1 MARTIQSP
9 GVEIKEF
16 DRSQRAAI
24 PSGTNIL
31 VTGFAD
37 KGPTDEII
45 QVTSLGEFES
55 IYGIPTTPAER
66 YFYGTVKPLFNSPAN
81 VIAYRLPY
89 GTDAGVGFGNNYSA
103 LVYPITGVNNMDGSM
118 LTSYQESSAT
128 YILGEPVH
136 HELTLTQYNNI
147 LQSNGF
153 AWDKVFGDATDVST
167 YASIGK
173 AGMIVLNKG
182 RTTVDQRFEGFYIGA
197 VDNTNLNP
205 ATDFDGI
212 QNAYTITASATT
224 TTDYTSLPASR
235 LDFSLSSISD
245 NSTITFGQDN
255 DSVSEIMENLS
266 EFDISSRSFDDTLS
280 IGLFKL
286 RQSPF
291 TPDVIKLTN
300 VLTESYVG
308 SFDFHRQQNS
318 QQGGTPISFFMETSE
333 GESPNISILI
343 NENLSNKNGET
354 YLNTDGVP
362 TNKIRLAKTNLDTD
376 TFNSLSAEYAGPGFV
391 GTIATLRTNILAVN
405 AVIGKADNLYPIG
418 VFSNSNLK
426 SKIIG
431 SVPSKIDRLLDSV
444 ENVEIFDI
452 DITVDGG
459 LSTIFANSQ
468 ILSSQFDDTASV
480 PAISGLRESNISNIT
495 DAGSR
500 EYISYWKEITD
511 RFTQFAEFRRKD
523 HIYISDLPRNLF
535 VEGEDFLTLQDPNKN
550 FSRDVLNPIKAFSSK
565 VNSNYVAQYAQWVKT
580 FDTYLDNLVYTPFS
594 GFAAQAMA
602 NTDAN
607 FQPWF
612 APAGFT
618 RGRVAGASDL
628 ALFPTQKQ
636 RDQLY
641 KVGVNPVAFFP
652 GEGFTIFGQKTMQ
665 KLPSAFDR
673 INVRRLFLYL
683 EKATRQST
691 KFYIFEPN
699 TLLTRTRVINTLTP
713 LFENAKNTE
722 GLYDY
727 LLVCDERNN
736 TPDVIDQN
744 ELVVDIYLKPVRAAE
759 FILVNF
765 YATRTG
771 TDFNELVS

>member
-89 GTDAGVGFGNNYSA
+89 GTGAGVGFGNNYSA

-118 LTSYQESSAT
+118 LSSYQSSSAT

-153 AWDKVFGDATDVST
+153 SWSEDFGTQSVLST
-167 YASIGK
+167 YDNIGK

-212 QNAYTITASATT
+212 QNAYTITASATAR
-224 TTDYTSLPASR
+224 TDYTPLPASR

-308 SFDFHRQQNS
+308 SFDYHRQQNS

-354 YLNTDGVP
+354 YLNTDGLP
-362 TNKIRLAKTNLDTD
+362 TNKIRLAKTNLDAN

-391 GTIATLRTNILAVN
+391 GTIATLRSNILSAN
-405 AVIGKADNLYPIG
+405 TSIGKADNLYPIG

-431 SVPSKIDRLLDSV
+431 SVPKKIDRLLDSV
-444 ENVEIFDI
+444 ENVDIFDI

-459 LSTIFANSQ
+459 LSTIFANSE

-480 PAISGLRESNISNIT
+480 PAI
-495 DAGSR
+495 
-500 EYISYWKEITD
+500 
-511 RFTQFAEFRRKD
+511 
-523 HIYISDLPRNLF
+523 
-535 VEGEDFLTLQDPNKN
+535 
-550 FSRDVLNPIKAFSSK
+550 
-565 VNSNYVAQYAQWVKT
+565 
-580 FDTYLDNLVYTPFS
+580 
-594 GFAAQAMA
+594 
-602 NTDAN
+602 
-607 FQPWF
+607 
-612 APAGFT
+612 
-618 RGRVAGASDL
+618 
-628 ALFPTQKQ
+628 
-636 RDQLY
+636 
-641 KVGVNPVAFFP
+641 
-652 GEGFTIFGQKTMQ
+652 
-665 KLPSAFDR
+665 
-673 INVRRLFLYL
+673 
-683 EKATRQST
+683 
-691 KFYIFEPN
+691 
-699 TLLTRTRVINTLTP
+699 
-713 LFENAKNTE
+713 
-722 GLYDY
+722 
-727 LLVCDERNN
+727 
-736 TPDVIDQN
+736 
-744 ELVVDIYLKPVRAAE
+744 
-759 FILVNF
+759 
-765 YATRTG
+765 
-771 TDFNELVS
+771 